1 MTPESSTAET
11 AGLRAWVDVDLGALV
26 RNARALRALA
36 GVPLLPM
43 IKADAY
49 GVGAVAVARALLAEQ
64 PWGFGV
70 ATIPEGLELRDAG
83 IRSRIVVFTPLLR
96 SEFRDAQAA
105 DLTPTLGDRTAILEW
120 QRSGKPWQL
129 AIDTGMQRAGVPYE
143 RTADL
148 NDVVRAAPPEAVFTH
163 YHSPER
169 DDGSMDEQDR
179 RFAEAVST
187 LAVRPGLTHSD
198 NSAAIVRRKGRPHG
212 LVRPGVFLY
221 GVGSGAKVLAP
232 SPVVHLRAR
241 VLEVRDVAAGTT
253 VSYGGTWRAPGDRR
267 IATVAAGYADGYR
280 RSLSSAGE
288 AVIHGTRVPVV
299 GLVTMDMTLLDVTGV
314 VCESGDI
321 ATLIGGD
328 QQIMLT
334 LEDVAQRG
342 GVSPYELLTG
352 LRQRVPRVY
361 RGVSAG

>member
-11 AGLRAWVDVDLGALV
+11 AGLRAWLDVDLGALV
-26 RNARALRALA
+26 RNARALRARA

-43 IKADAY
+43 VKADAY
-49 GVGAVAVARALLAEQ
+49 GLGAVAVSRALLAEQ

-70 ATIPEGLELRDAG
+70 ATIPEGIELRDAG
-83 IRSRIVVFTPLLR
+83 VRGRIVVFTPLLV
-96 SEFRDAQAA
+96 SEFRDAQVA
-105 DLTPTLGDRTAILEW
+105 DLTPTLGDRAAIAEW

-129 AIDTGMQRAGVPYE
+129 AIDTGMQRAGVPHE
-143 RTADL
+143 RTAEL
-148 NDVVRAAPPEAVFTH
+148 NDLVRAGPPEAAFTH

-169 DDGSMDEQDR
+169 DDGSIAEQDR
-179 RFAEAVST
+179 RFADALAS
-187 LAVRPGLTHSD
+187 LAVRPALTHTD
-198 NSAAIVRRKGRPHG
+198 NSAAIVRRQGQPHG

-221 GVGSGAKVLAP
+221 GVGSGANVLAP

-241 VLEVRDVAAGTT
+241 ILEVRDVAAGTT
-253 VSYGGTWRAPGDRR
+253 VSYGGTWRAPSDRR
-267 IATVAAGYADGYR
+267 IATVAVGYADGYR
-280 RSLSSAGE
+280 RSLSSTGE
-288 AVIHGTRVPVV
+288 ATIHGKRVPVV

-314 VCESGDI
+314 VCEPGDI

-328 QQIMLT
+328 QQVMLT
-334 LEDVAQRG
+334 LEEVAQRG

-361 RGVSAG
+361 RNASAG